1 MTTDFQSAQK
11 VFCLA
16 IEFSEVTASPEHVAQ
31 KIALEEALHDF
42 AARLAGPRA
51 SEIYP
56 EDEVI
61 DWVALKACGK
71 VEAC

>member
-31 KIALEEALHDF
+31 KIAVEEALHDF
-42 AARLAGPRA
+42 AARLAGYGG
-51 SEIYP
+51 S
-56 EDEVI
+56 V
-61 DWVALKACGK
+61 
-71 VEAC
+71 